1 MVSETEKIKKYI
13 KKNHLATIGHIAT
26 LLKVSKITA
35 ERRLVN
41 LELKGEIFREEYNP
55 PKSKRTFK
63 QWRLKKQRP
72 K

>member
-1 MVSETEKIKKYI
+1 MINETEKIKRYI

-26 LLKVSKITA
+26 LLDVSKITA
-35 ERRLVN
+35 ERRLID
-41 LELKGEIFREEYNP
+41 LEIKGEILREEYNP

-63 QWRLKKQRP
+63 QWRLKK